1 MPLRISREADALRW
15 ARGRAVIAALGGA
28 SFLASPAAY
37 AVDSDL
43 DGVPEYGFL
52 TRSAVSVSLDQVDRI
67 YVLDMDDDNDLDLL
81 VANETTISWVEN
93 SDGAGHF
100 GSEHA
105 ITGPGEN
112 QRLADLVDLD
122 GDGDLDILTN
132 AIGIYPNNGLGNFGA
147 FQAIVT
153 PPYSDGRALGSDLDG
168 DGDGDVVWRGA
179 TRFSNL
185 IAPGTGWYNNT
196 DGAGTMGPLQLFARG
211 WPDPGPSHVIGDL
224 DSDGDPDIASFDPF
238 GSDWYAN
245 TDGLGTFGPAQTI
258 PESTADLSQ
267 GGPISMEGETA
278 DIDGDGDTDL
288 LFTWRGS
295 QLSPYP
301 YLWYDQ
307 VTWYEN
313 DGSGDFTRHFI
324 ELNQY
329 DELDL
334 YPDLH
339 ATGALVSQGRDL
351 DNDGDTDVVLV
362 RTGGVQ
368 WYANL
373 DGQGTF
379 SSLRFIESDDTE
391 PYLSVGTGDLDG
403 DGRIDLVVGS
413 SRDEPLHWYPQVA
426 PDDPSV
432 APDNCPDLPNAN
444 QLDDDGNGVGNL
456 CQSGF
461 VTVPTLAWPGA
472 LVLGLLILATGAAI
486 ARSVL
491 VRHGGAV
498 AWIDSDR

>member
-1 MPLRISREADALRW
+1 MRTMPLRISSEADAVRW
-15 ARGRAVIAALGGA
+15 ARRCALIARLAGA
-28 SFLASPAAY
+28 SLLASPAAY
-37 AVDSDL
+37 AVDNDL

-52 TRSAVSVSLDQVDRI
+52 TPSAVSVSLDQVDRI
-67 YVLDMDDDNDLDLL
+67 YVVDMDGDNDLDLL

-147 FQAIVT
+147 FQLIVT
-153 PPYSDGRALGSDLDG
+153 PPYSDGRALGSDVDG

-185 IAPGTGWYNNT
+185 NAPGTGWYNNT

-224 DSDGDPDIASFDPF
+224 DSDGDPDVASFDPF

-245 TDGLGTFGPAQTI
+245 TDGLGTFGAAQTI
-258 PESTADLSQ
+258 PESTANLNQ

-307 VTWYEN
+307 VTWYEK
-313 DGSGDFTRHFI
+313 RRI
-324 ELNQY
+324 RR
-329 DELDL
+329 
-334 YPDLH
+334 LH
-339 ATGALVSQGRDL
+339 AP
-351 DNDGDTDVVLV
+351 
-362 RTGGVQ
+362 
-368 WYANL
+368 
-373 DGQGTF
+373 F
-379 SSLRFIESDDTE
+379 SSNSTSTTNSISIRTC
-391 PYLSVGTGDLDG
+391 T
-403 DGRIDLVVGS
+403 
-413 SRDEPLHWYPQVA
+413 PQ
-426 PDDPSV
+426 
-432 APDNCPDLPNAN
+432 
-444 QLDDDGNGVGNL
+444 
-456 CQSGF
+456 
-461 VTVPTLAWPGA
+461 
-472 LVLGLLILATGAAI
+472 
-486 ARSVL
+486 ARSFRREAISTTTETRMSCWCARAASSGTRTWTAKAL
-491 VRHGGAV
+491 SAACASSNPTTPNPTFRSAQ
-498 AWIDSDR
+498 AISTATDESIS